1 MKKTAPRAEQA
12 QRYDLQALFQTS
24 QALSSSSE
32 LHSFLGNL
40 LLTAMG
46 RLLVTRGIA
55 LLYDPGERKWHAV
68 VVKGIPEIKEGDY
81 LELPPLTQNAV
92 ASGNAL
98 PAALQSLGIHLLLPI
113 REKHEEV
120 GAIALGSKLIGGH
133 FEKTELEFVQSM
145 VNMSTA
151 AVRNSLIVE
160 KLRQTNLDLDNTV
173 QQLNTL
179 FELSKEFNATVDR
192 KRVLKIF
199 SFALMGHMVV
209 QNHLF
214 YLKRQENTFELVSS
228 GRTSTDA
235 LDLEFLSSVEDLTKA
250 EPGDVL
256 DQNNMAIALPIQ
268 QQGSV
273 HGVLCLGAKMNRAPY
288 YRKDIEFLYALGSLA
303 VTSIQNAEL
312 VEERIARQRL
322 EEELRMAREIQRN
335 LLPASIPKIPGL
347 EVATLALPSREVG
360 GDYFDIVSIT
370 KERTLFMIADVTGK
384 GAPAALLMSSI
395 HACTHVMLPM
405 DLTLQEAIERT
416 NRVLYENTA
425 ADKFITAFAAI
436 YYTDRSLSFVNAGH
450 EAPLLIRAN
459 GEVERLTDGGPLL
472 GIIPNVPYFPGYI
485 TLAPNDFIVLFT
497 DGVTEAMGEAMEEYT
512 EQRLL
517 DLLTANRSC
526 SPAALIELIQN
537 DIENFT
543 GPVTA
548 LSDDRTLI
556 ILKATD
562 T

>member
-24 QALSSSSE
+24 QALSGSSE
-32 LHSFLGNL
+32 LYSFLGNL

-55 LLYDPGERKWHAV
+55 LLYDSGERKWHAV
-68 VVKGIPEIKEGDY
+68 VVKGIPKIKEGDY
-81 LELPPLTQNAV
+81 LELPPLTQDAV
-92 ASGNAL
+92 ASGDAL
-98 PAALQSLGIHLLLPI
+98 PASLRSLGIHLLLPI
-113 REKHEEV
+113 REEREEV
-120 GAIALGSKLIGGH
+120 GAIALGSKLIGGY

-145 VNMSTA
+145 VNMSAA

-192 KRVLKIF
+192 ERVLKIF

-214 YLKRQENTFELVSS
+214 YLKRPENTFELVSR
-228 GRTSTDA
+228 GRTSADA
-235 LDLEFLSSVEDLTKA
+235 LDLEFLSSVEDPVRA
-250 EPGDVL
+250 EPGDIL

-288 YRKDIEFLYALGSLA
+288 NRKDIEFLYALGSLA

-370 KERTLFMIADVTGK
+370 KDRTLFMIADVTGK

-416 NRVLYENTA
+416 NSVLYENTA

-436 YYTDRSLSFVNAGH
+436 YYPDRSLSFVNAGH

-459 GEVERLTDGGPLL
+459 GEVEHLEDGGPLL
-472 GIIPNVPYFPGYI
+472 GIIPSVPYFPGYI
-485 TLAPNDFIVLFT
+485 TLAPDDFIVLFT
-497 DGVTEAMGEAMEEYT
+497 DGVTEAMGKRWKST
-512 EQRLL
+512 PNSGFW
-517 DLLTANRSC
+517 TS
-526 SPAALIELIQN
+526 
-537 DIENFT
+537 
-543 GPVTA
+543 
-548 LSDDRTLI
+548 
-556 ILKATD
+556 
-562 T
+562 

>member
-1 MKKTAPRAEQA
+1 MKETAPQAEQA

-32 LHSFLGNL
+32 LYSFLGNL

-55 LLYDPGERKWHAV
+55 LLYDSRERRWHAV
-68 VVKGIPEIKEGDY
+68 VVKGIPEFKEGDY
-81 LELPPLTQNAV
+81 LELPPLTQGAV
-92 ASGNAL
+92 ASGDAL
-98 PAALQSLGIHLLLPI
+98 PAALRSLGIHLLLPI
-113 REKHEEV
+113 REESEEV
-120 GAIALGSKLIGGH
+120 GAIALGSKLIGGY

-160 KLRQTNLDLDNTV
+160 KLRQANLDLDNTV

-192 KRVLKIF
+192 ERVLKIF

-209 QNHLF
+209 QNYLF
-214 YLKRQENTFELVSS
+214 YLKRPENTFELVSS
-228 GRTSTDA
+228 GRTSADS
-235 LDLEFLSSVEDLTKA
+235 LDLEFLSSVEDLVRA

-288 YRKDIEFLYALGSLA
+288 HRKDIEFLYALGSLA

-370 KERTLFMIADVTGK
+370 KDRTLFMIADVTGK

-416 NRVLYENTA
+416 NSVLYENTA

-436 YYTDRSLSFVNAGH
+436 YYPDRSLSFVNAGH

-459 GEVERLTDGGPLL
+459 GEVEHLTDGGPLL

-517 DLLTANRSC
+517 DLLTANSSC
-526 SPAALIELIQN
+526 SPAALIELVQN

-543 GPVTA
+543 GPVAA

-556 ILKATD
+556 ILKATE

>member
-32 LHSFLGNL
+32 LYSFLGNL

-55 LLYDPGERKWHAV
+55 LLYDSGERKWHAV
-68 VVKGIPEIKEGDY
+68 VVKGIREIKEGDY
-81 LELPPLTQNAV
+81 LELPPLTQDAV
-92 ASGNAL
+92 ASGDAL
-98 PAALQSLGIHLLLPI
+98 PAALRSLGIHLLLPI
-113 REKHEEV
+113 REEHEQV
-120 GAIALGSKLIGGH
+120 GAIALGSKLIGGY

-145 VNMSTA
+145 VNMSAA

-192 KRVLKIF
+192 ERVLKIF

-214 YLKRQENTFELVSS
+214 YLKRPENTFELVSS
-228 GRTSTDA
+228 GRTSADA
-235 LDLEFLSSVEDLTKA
+235 LDLEFLSSVEDPVRA
-250 EPGDVL
+250 EPGDIL

-288 YRKDIEFLYALGSLA
+288 NRKDIEFLYALGSLA

-370 KERTLFMIADVTGK
+370 KDRTLFMIADVTGK

-416 NRVLYENTA
+416 NSVLYENTA

-436 YYTDRSLSFVNAGH
+436 YYPDRSLSFVNAGH

-459 GEVERLTDGGPLL
+459 GEVEHLEDGGPLL
-472 GIIPNVPYFPGYI
+472 GIIPSVPYFPGYI
-485 TLAPNDFIVLFT
+485 TLAPDDFIVLFT

-517 DLLTANRSC
+517 DLLMANRSC
-526 SPAALIELIQN
+526 SPAALIELVQN

-543 GPVTA
+543 GPVAA

-556 ILKATD
+556 IMKATD